1 MNDQRLGDD
10 VLDAV
15 TGIEGGKRILKNDLQ
30 VAAEAAHFT
39 RAGGEQVAAFEAD
52 AAGGGFNQAQDQA
65 AQRAFA
71 RSGFAHQA
79 QGLAGLNVERDVID
93 CVDVARKDLDEI
105 SDFEQWHDA
114 MLAVAIPSC
123 EYPVPR
129 RERTSRPRLAVPPPV
144 RPAVRQTSNG

>member
-10 VLDAV
+10 VFHAV
-15 TGIEGGKRILKNDLQ
+15 TRIERGKRILENDLQ

-79 QGLAGLNVERDVID
+79 EGLAGLNVERDVID

-114 MLAVAIPSC
+114 MLAVASTELRVPST
-123 EYPVPR
+123 EKR
-129 RERTSRPRLAVPPPV
+129 KD
-144 RPAVRQTSNG
+144 

>member
-15 TGIEGGKRILKNDLQ
+15 TGIEGGERILKNDLQ

-79 QGLAGLNVERDVID
+79 EGLAGLNVERDVID
-93 CVDVARKDLDEI
+93 RADIPREYFDEI
-105 SDFEQWHDA
+105 SDFKQWHDA
-114 MLAVAIPSC
+114 MLAVASTELRVPST
-123 EYPVPR
+123 EKRKDYP
-129 RERTSRPRLAVPPPV
+129 
-144 RPAVRQTSNG
+144 

>member
-71 RSGFAHQA
+71 RSGFANQA
-79 QGLAGLNVERDVID
+79 KGLAGFDVESDVID
-93 CVDVARKDLDEI
+93 RADMPRANVDD
-105 SDFEQWHDA
+105 
-114 MLAVAIPSC
+114 
-123 EYPVPR
+123 VP
-129 RERTSRPRLAVPPPV
+129 AF
-144 RPAVRQTSNG
+144 A